1 MQDAELVEQ
10 PPYAFHT
17 SKLSLTRGI
26 VCGNLWGSVLLLV
39 TRATYYLVLVRQPPW
54 HYDQGDTNL
63 CNETKSPVPTL
74 VPKSLSSPS
83 ACFMHCCNISYTA
96 ALGHEGFHPLW
107 QETHYPSGS
116 RRSPA
121 ASWTKFLF
129 IGILNAKLHNSL
141 SSTFEWQ
148 SWELCTSCAYML
160 HMRRVTFLGFKHSV
174 NKFFSIGLLRITVVV
189 YMRTRCFPTSW
200 KRLPP
205 ILW

>member
-1 MQDAELVEQ
+1 METYGEVSCFWLQGQ
-10 PPYAFHT
+10 PIIWYW
-17 SKLSLTRGI
+17 
-26 VCGNLWGSVLLLV
+26 CGSHLG
-39 TRATYYLVLVRQPPW
+39 TMIR
-54 HYDQGDTNL
+54 
-63 CNETKSPVPTL
+63 EIPTCVMKQNHL
-74 VPKSLSSPS
+74 FQHWCHKSLSSPS

>member
-1 MQDAELVEQ
+1 METYGEVSCFWLQGQ
-10 PPYAFHT
+10 PIIWYWCSSHLGT
-17 SKLSLTRGI
+17 MIREI
-26 VCGNLWGSVLLLV
+26 
-39 TRATYYLVLVRQPPW
+39 
-54 HYDQGDTNL
+54 
-63 CNETKSPVPTL
+63 PTCVMKQNHL
-74 VPKSLSSPS
+74 FQHWCHKSLSSPS

>member
-74 VPKSLSSPS
+74 VPQVSEFAQCLLHALLQHFLYSSTRAWRISPS
-83 ACFMHCCNISYTA
+83 VARNTLPFWVKKKPSSIVDQVSFYWHFERQASQFLVFNLWMAILG
-96 ALGHEGFHPLW
+96 ALYFLCLHAPYAEGDV
-107 QETHYPSGS
+107 SG
-116 RRSPA
+116 
-121 ASWTKFLF
+121 F
-129 IGILNAKLHNSL
+129 
-141 SSTFEWQ
+141 
-148 SWELCTSCAYML
+148 
-160 HMRRVTFLGFKHSV
+160 
-174 NKFFSIGLLRITVVV
+174 
-189 YMRTRCFPTSW
+189 
-200 KRLPP
+200 
-205 ILW
+205 